1 MLFPENMLRV
11 EIIAD
16 KRRLNNVVKKIVKL
30 GSFQPEEP
38 RSPIGEGRL
47 EDARR
52 KLGVL
57 QEQLNKIKSI
67 MDISKITV
75 QPSGSIKVK
84 DWLETS
90 DEVSLLASKLEERY
104 KDLLEEIN
112 KLRAERDLLAE
123 QMKQIEPFKD
133 IDVPLSDAY
142 NMNFFDILLAITNK
156 EKAEELKSEA
166 KNVYFWSYPLNE
178 KEEAILVIGLKKDQ
192 IVEKAKRIG
201 IQKLELEE
209 GKAPAAIYVETKRKV
224 DKITELISKRREE
237 LSRSAKEDQKEFT
250 TIYGKMLTVISALT
264 IMSRVKVSE
273 FFVQLEGYVPEK
285 DFKKYV
291 EELKDEAHVS
301 SERPKRFGEKEE
313 PPVYIRMPK
322 SISAL
327 ESVVEIYGTPSY
339 WEISPTVF
347 LVITFPIL
355 FGLMFPDLG
364 DAIVVFLFSVWFY
377 KYGKRKGSDNIP
389 KLSLV
394 LIYSSVVAMI
404 TGLLARDFFGPLPV
418 GGLREIFGSPKYSVG
433 PLYSVWPVPPSVDK
447 ALSFLLPFGEFA
459 TNASIDYAIIFSIM
473 LGAILL
479 FASGLLG
486 LVNAIR
492 KKDKDFL
499 LFEKLPT
506 FLIYIVPLV
515 IFMWGLPNLP
525 STTGFFNA
533 DESILGE
540 VLNALLLKPISS
552 NLAGYIIIWY
562 TAFTLLFNWASKA
575 ILLKRYENASTG
587 GSLIFGFI
595 DGGFEGGLL
604 LLSNTISFVRIL
616 VFALAHYYI
625 LDAFS
630 FMAYFASEPF
640 VGATTSTI
648 SVLINPLGIVLLVIG
663 NLLAIG
669 LEGLIVFI
677 QDMRLHFYEMFSK
690 FYEGKGK
697 KFEPAVA
704 YVSLE

>member
-1 MLFPENMLRV
+1 VLFPENMLRV
-11 EIIAD
+11 QIISE
-16 KRRLNNVVKKIVKL
+16 KSRLNTVVKKLVKV

-38 RSPIGEGRL
+38 KEQIGEGRL

-52 KLGVL
+52 KLGLL

-75 QPSGSIKVK
+75 QPSGSMKVS
-84 DWLETS
+84 DWVQAS
-90 DEVSLLASKLEERY
+90 DEVSTLASKLEEKY

-123 QMKQIEPFKD
+123 QLEQLEPFKD
-133 IDVPLSDAY
+133 IDTPLSEAY
-142 NMNFFDILLAITNK
+142 NMTLFEVLIAVTERGKF
-156 EKAEELKSEA
+156 EKLKASLKQA
-166 KNVYFWSYPLNE
+166 YFWSKPIDEDNVAFLT
-178 KEEAILVIGLKKDQ
+178 IGSKGDKIQ
-192 IVEKAKRIG
+192 EKAKEVG
-201 IQKLELEE
+201 IQRLDLEE
-209 GKAPAAIYVETKRKV
+209 GKAPAMVYIETKKRM
-224 DKITELISKRREE
+224 DKISELISRRRDE

-250 TIYGKMLTVISALT
+250 TTYGKLLTIINALTV
-264 IMSRVKVSE
+264 MSKARVSD
-273 FFVQLEGYVPEK
+273 FFVQMEGYVPEK
-285 DFKKYV
+285 DFKKYAD
-291 EELKDEAHVS
+291 ELKDECYIG

-364 DAIVVFLFSVWFY
+364 DAIVVFLFSIWFY
-377 KYGKRKGSDNIP
+377 RYGKRKGSDNIP

-394 LIYSSVVAMI
+394 LIYSSIVAII
-404 TGLLARDFFGPLPV
+404 TGLFARDFFGPLPV
-418 GGLREIFGSPKYSVG
+418 GGLREIFDSSKYSTG
-433 PLYSVWPVPPSVDK
+433 PLYGIWPIPASVDK
-447 ALSFLLPFGEFA
+447 AISFLLPFGEFA
-459 TNASIDYAIIFSIM
+459 TNVSIDYAIIFSITI
-473 LGAILL
+473 GAILL

-486 LVNAIR
+486 LLNAVR

-515 IFMWGLPNLP
+515 IFLWGLPELP
-525 STTGFFNA
+525 NTTAFFNA
-533 DESILGE
+533 DEAILGE
-540 VLNALLLKPISS
+540 VLNALLLKPLSA
-552 NLAGYIIIWY
+552 NLAGYLIIWY
-562 TAFTLLFNWASKA
+562 TSATLLFNWASKA
-575 ILLKRYENASTG
+575 IILKKYENSSTG
-587 GSLIFGFI
+587 SALIFGFI

-604 LLSNTISFVRIL
+604 LLSNTISFVRVL

-640 VGATTSTI
+640 VGATTSTV

-669 LEGLIVFI
+669 LEGLVVFI